1 MTTTTESGGPAR
13 RAVLSAILPGL
24 LAGLSWLFTVIA
36 GVVFALNG
44 RSVSP
49 GQVIGF
55 AVVTGL
61 VVGLLAL
68 VAAVPCAVLGGRF
81 GRSYLAALTTHAV
94 GAGAAV
100 VLAVTASSLE
110 LPVFAAFVVVG
121 AGGALW
127 WAGGARPGPLAIAGL
142 LLVAVSFGM
151 DALINAVE
159 DRFDPTIAVLFGF
172 GLLAWV
178 VLTWVAARAGRSEPV
193 RS

>member
-1 MTTTTESGGPAR
+1 M
-13 RAVLSAILPGL
+13 LSAIPPGL
-24 LAGLSWLFTVIA
+24 FAGLSWLFTVIA
-36 GVVFALNG
+36 GVVFALGG

-55 AVVTGL
+55 AVLTGL
-61 VVGLLAL
+61 VVGVLGL
-68 VAAVPCAVLGGRF
+68 VAAVPCVVLGGRF

-100 VLAVTASSLE
+100 VLGVTASSLE
-110 LPVFAAFVVVG
+110 LPVFAVFVVVG

-127 WAGGARPGPLAIAGL
+127 WAAGARPRPLGIASL
-142 LLVAVSFGM
+142 LLVAISFGL
-151 DALINAVE
+151 DALVNAVE
-159 DRFDPTIAVLFGF
+159 DRFDPTVALLLGF